1 MQNKKK
7 KKEQKKLRPI
17 CSLLLSGQNLLHE
30 TLIIIGHQVDIFIS
44 YEWV

>member
-1 MQNKKK
+1 MQKKK
-7 KKEQKKLRPI
+7 GTEKTEAN
-17 CSLLLSGQNLLHE
+17 CSLLLSGKNLLHE